1 MPKRGHLVAGLLPTT
16 VEERAL
22 DLLSTPTWL
31 ILSSVTSNKSL
42 KFAKPQ
48 PPHLIKWRSSQES
61 KSYIT

>member
-31 ILSSVTSNKSL
+31 VLSSVTSKKSL
-42 KFAKPQ
+42 KFVKPQ
-48 PPHLIKWRSSQES
+48 IPHL
-61 KSYIT
+61 